1 MDRLA
6 IKQLILTVAIIV
18 FATLAVIDGA
28 KQALAQDVAYC
39 RHGQDGTVIVIDS
52 NMACP
57 FGYYRI

>member
-28 KQALAQDVAYC
+28 KQALAQVGFCGACLAGRGAYH
-39 RHGQDGTVIVIDS
+39 RL
-52 NMACP
+52 
-57 FGYYRI
+57 

>member
-28 KQALAQDVAYC
+28 KQALAQDVKYC
-39 RHGQDGTVIVIDS
+39 RYADGSLVAVEA
-52 NMACP
+52 NMPCP
-57 FGYYRI
+57 SGSIEL

>member
-1 MDRLA
+1 MDRLL
-6 IKQLILTVAIIV
+6 IKRLILTVAIIV
-18 FATLAVIDGA
+18 CATLAVIDGA

-39 RHGQDGTVIVIDS
+39 KHGQTGQVIVIES

>member
-1 MDRLA
+1 MDRLL
-6 IKQLILTVAIIV
+6 IKRLILTVAIIV

-39 RHGQDGTVIVIDS
+39 KHGQTGQVIVIDS